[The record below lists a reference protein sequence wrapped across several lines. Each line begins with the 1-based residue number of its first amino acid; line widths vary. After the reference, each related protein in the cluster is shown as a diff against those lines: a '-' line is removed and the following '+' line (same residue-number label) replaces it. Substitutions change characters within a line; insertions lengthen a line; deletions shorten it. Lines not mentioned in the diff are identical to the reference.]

1 MTNVFVGFHDQR
13 SCSRIL
19 KPPGG
24 GTSDI
29 FGTNIQKIETP
40 VKDIEETPAKV
51 VEEAPQVPEVI
62 EKPVEAVE
70 VVQIEQSVTD
80 SHDSKNGMN
89 GDSETAKP
97 EDLKVA
103 ELSIHEEIKED
114 KITAEIVN
122 RKEECKIETHSEE
135 SRTKVSKQKIDTIG
149 SILQQDDIQVAG
161 VQKKNVKSPNR
172 VPPGG
177 YSSGLW

>member
-29 FGTNIQKIETP
+29 FGTNIRKTEIP
-40 VKDIEETPAKV
+40 AKIEETPAKV
-51 VEEAPQVPEVI
+51 VEEAPETPSDEVI
-62 EKPVEAVE
+62 EKPVEPVE
-70 VVQIEQSVTD
+70 VTPPQKEEPAPD
-80 SHDSKNGMN
+80 HHDSKNGMN

-97 EDLKVA
+97 EDLKVE
-103 ELSIHEEIKED
+103 ELSIKED

-149 SILQQDDIQVAG
+149 SILQQDDIEVAG
-161 VQKKNVKSPNR
+161 VQKKTVKSPNR

>member
-29 FGTNIQKIETP
+29 FGTNIRKTETP
-40 VKDIEETPAKV
+40 SKDIEETPTK
-51 VEEAPQVPEVI
+51 APQTPEAI
-62 EKPVEAVE
+62 EKPIEPVE
-70 VVQIEQSVTD
+70 VTQPQTDQSATD

-89 GDSETAKP
+89 GDAQIAKP
-97 EDLKVA
+97 EDLKVE
-103 ELSIHEEIKED
+103 ELSLKEEIKED

-122 RKEECKIETHSEE
+122 RKEECKIETHTEE
-135 SRTKVSKQKIDTIG
+135 SRTKLSKQKIDTIG
-149 SILQQDDIQVAG
+149 SILQQDDIEVG
-161 VQKKNVKSPNR
+161 SVQKKNVKSPNR